1 MEPRD
6 HIDRLATEQRNRA
19 SRHLDLRSAAE
30 IARIIN
36 REDRK
41 VPAIVAHALPQI
53 AQAIDMIARAICSGG
68 RLIYVGAGTSGRL
81 AALDAAECAP
91 TFNTDP
97 KIVQY
102 VIAGGDRA
110 LGHEAEYSEDS
121 RKAGKRDLAKRRPS
135 KRDVVVGVAAS
146 GRTPYTVA
154 ALQLARKRGAQTVA
168 VVCNYD
174 SPLARV
180 ADIAIV
186 AEVGPEVISGSTRM
200 KAGTAQKLI
209 LNMLTTG
216 AMTRLGYVFDN
227 LMVNVSPKN
236 EKLTERAIG
245 ILQSIAKISRAQA
258 MRALRAG
265 GKDVPVAL
273 VMLLGGAQS
282 REAQKLLQSV
292 HGNVRQAIEAAL
304 DKK

>member
-1 MEPRD
+1 MPRND
-6 HIDRLATEQRNRA
+6 SIHRLTTEQRNRA

-41 VPAIVAHALPQI
+41 VALAVAHALPQI
-53 AQAIDMIARAICSGG
+53 AQAIDAIARALRSGG

-81 AALDAAECAP
+81 AALDAAECVP

-97 KIVQY
+97 KMVQY
-102 VIAGGDRA
+102 VIAGGDPA
-110 LGHEAEYSEDS
+110 LGRASEFSEDS
-121 RKAGKRDLAKRRPS
+121 RQAGKRDLALRRPS
-135 KRDVVVGVAAS
+135 RHDVVVGVAAS

-154 ALQLARKRGAQTVA
+154 ALQFARKRGAKTIA

-174 SPLARV
+174 SPLERA

-186 AEVGPEVISGSTRM
+186 AAVGPEVISGSTRM
-200 KAGTAQKLI
+200 KAGTAQKMI

-227 LMVNVSPKN
+227 LMVNVVPKN
-236 EKLTERAIG
+236 EKLIERAIG
-245 ILQSIAKISRAQA
+245 ILQTAAKVSRTQA
-258 MRALRAG
+258 VRALRNAG
-265 GKDVPVAL
+265 KSVPAAL
-273 VMLLGGAQS
+273 VMLLAETT
-282 REAQKLLQSV
+282 RPEAQKLLRSL
-292 HGNVRQAIEAAL
+292 HGNVRAAIDAATN
-304 DKK
+304 K

>member
-1 MEPRD
+1 MPRND
-6 HIDRLATEQRNRA
+6 SIHRLTTEQRNRA

-41 VPAIVAHALPQI
+41 VALAVAHALPQI
-53 AQAIDMIARAICSGG
+53 AQAIDAIARALRSGG

-81 AALDAAECAP
+81 AALDAAECVP

-97 KIVQY
+97 KMVQY
-102 VIAGGDRA
+102 VIAGGDPA
-110 LGHEAEYSEDS
+110 LGRASEFSEDS
-121 RKAGKRDLAKRRPS
+121 RQAGKRDLALRRPS
-135 KRDVVVGVAAS
+135 RHDVVVGVAAS

-154 ALQLARKRGAQTVA
+154 ALQFARKRGAKTIA

-174 SPLARV
+174 SPLERA

-186 AEVGPEVISGSTRM
+186 AAVGPEVISGSTRM
-200 KAGTAQKLI
+200 KAGTAQKMI

-227 LMVNVSPKN
+227 LMVNVVPKN
-236 EKLTERAIG
+236 EKLIERAVG
-245 ILQSIAKISRAQA
+245 ILQTAAKVSRTQA
-258 MRALRAG
+258 VRALRNAG
-265 GKDVPVAL
+265 KSVPAAL
-273 VMLLGGAQS
+273 VMPLAETT
-282 REAQKLLQSV
+282 RPEAQKLLRSL
-292 HGNVRQAIEAAL
+292 HGNVRAAIDAATN
-304 DKK
+304 K

>member
-1 MEPRD
+1 MAQKD
-6 HIDRLATEQRNRA
+6 SIHRLATEQRNRA

-41 VPAIVAHALPQI
+41 VASVVAHALPQI
-53 AQAIDMIARAICSGG
+53 AQAIDAIADALRSGG

-97 KIVQY
+97 KMVQY

-110 LGHEAEYSEDS
+110 LGHASEFSEDS
-121 RKAGKRDLAKRRPS
+121 RQAGKRDLARRRPS
-135 KRDVVVGVAAS
+135 RRDVVVGVAAS

-154 ALQLARKRGAQTVA
+154 ALQFARKRGAKTIA
-168 VVCNYD
+168 VVCNYN
-174 SPLARV
+174 SPLERA

-186 AEVGPEVISGSTRM
+186 AAVGPEVISGSTRM
-200 KAGTAQKLI
+200 KAGTAQKMI

-227 LMVNVSPKN
+227 LMVNVAPKN
-236 EKLTERAIG
+236 QKLIERAIG
-245 ILQSIAKISRAQA
+245 ILESAAKVSRAQA
-258 MRALRAG
+258 VRALGNAG
-265 GKDVPVAL
+265 KSVPVAL
-273 VMLLGGAQS
+273 VMLLGGTTCAG
-282 REAQKLLQSV
+282 AQKLLRSL
-292 HGNVRQAIEAAL
+292 HGNVRRAIDTATVS
-304 DKK
+304 K

>member
-1 MEPRD
+1 MPHNDSIR
-6 HIDRLATEQRNRA
+6 RLTTEQRNRA

-41 VPAIVAHALPQI
+41 VASAVAHALPQI
-53 AQAIDMIARAICSGG
+53 AQAIDAIARALRSGG

-81 AALDAAECAP
+81 AALDAAECVP

-97 KIVQY
+97 KMVQY

-110 LGHEAEYSEDS
+110 LGRASEFSEDS
-121 RKAGKRDLAKRRPS
+121 RQAGKRDLALRRPS
-135 KRDVVVGVAAS
+135 RRDVVVGVAAS

-154 ALQLARKRGAQTVA
+154 ALQFARKRGAKTVA

-174 SPLARV
+174 SPLERA

-186 AEVGPEVISGSTRM
+186 AAVGPEVISGSTRM
-200 KAGTAQKLI
+200 KAGTAQKMI
-209 LNMLTTG
+209 LNTLTTG

-227 LMVNVSPKN
+227 LMVNVVPKN
-236 EKLTERAIG
+236 EKLIERAVG
-245 ILQSIAKISRAQA
+245 ILQTAAKVSHTQA
-258 MRALRAG
+258 VRALRNAE
-265 GKDVPVAL
+265 KSVPAAL
-273 VMLLGGAQS
+273 VMLLAETT
-282 REAQKLLQSV
+282 RPEAQKLLQSL
-292 HGNVRQAIEAAL
+292 HGNVRAAIDAATN
-304 DKK
+304 K